1 MILPKD
7 CSSVNGKKS
16 HNFSGDLIIDTII
29 DKDHKGVILSI
40 NDRTRGM
47 LWMKKLES
55 KEAFKKAVATKEL
68 WADYRFIYKKLSTQ
82 TMEKNSPLINKLLM
96 SLT

>member
-1 MILPKD
+1 ME
-7 CSSVNGKKS
+7 KKS

-55 KEAFKKAVATKEL
+55 KDAFKKAAATKEL
-68 WADYRFIYKKLSTQ
+68 WADYRFIYKKLSPQ
-82 TMEKNSPLINKLLM
+82 IMEKNLPLINKLLM